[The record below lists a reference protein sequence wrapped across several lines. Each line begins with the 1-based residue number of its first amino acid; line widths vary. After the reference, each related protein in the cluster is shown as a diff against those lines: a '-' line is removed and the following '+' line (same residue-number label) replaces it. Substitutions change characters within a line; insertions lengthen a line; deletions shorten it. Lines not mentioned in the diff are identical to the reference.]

1 MKFLFLLLFLFG
13 SVVPAQA
20 KTIVQYTYKKSKK
33 PAKKS
38 IDLKEL
44 ESAYELIRQSSFNA
58 PGPERFFNDYL
69 RFKLGVEV
77 ALHEPRLVKNP
88 QLDAQIVNPYLK
100 QAIHQELYKALA
112 EMRLK
117 KQTQKLDES
126 VDKMTPKTLQRL
138 YAQEPEFNFFFIA
151 VYHPVGPTKQQIEE
165 ARARADK
172 IYKQVAQSKKP
183 FVELVTLYSDD
194 KSTGVLNVNRS
205 KAAIFPEVYER
216 LKSMKRNSISKPIRV
231 PAGYVIV
238 RLNQRVPFDQANQTA
253 IKANYFN
260 KRRTAIFN
268 NYFDKLKADFR
279 IKFVNRDLVKTL

>member
-1 MKFLFLLLFLFG
+1 MKFLFLLLFLFSSG
-13 SVVPAQA
+13 IQA

-33 PAKKS
+33 ATKKS

-44 ESAYELIRQSSFNA
+44 RSAYQLIKKSSFNA
-58 PGPERFFNDYL
+58 PRPEKFFDDYL

-77 ALHEPRLVKNP
+77 ALHEPSLVKNP
-88 QLDAQIVNPYLK
+88 QMDAQIVNPYLK

-117 KQTQKLDES
+117 SQTKKLDQS
-126 VDKMTPKTLQRL
+126 VDKMTEKTMQRL

-151 VYHPVGPTKQQIEE
+151 IYHPVGPNKQQIEE
-165 ARARADK
+165 AKSRSAK
-172 IYKQVAQSKKP
+172 VYKQVIQSKKP

-194 KSTGVLNVNRS
+194 KSTGILNINRS
-205 KAAIFPEVYER
+205 KASIFPEVYEK
-216 LKSMKRNSISKPIRV
+216 LKSMKNNSISQPIRV
-231 PAGYVIV
+231 SAGYVIL
-238 RLNQRVPFDQANQTA
+238 RLNQKVPFDEANHTA

-268 NYFDKLKADFR
+268 NYFDKLKADFK
-279 IKFVNRDLVKTL
+279 ITFVNRNLVKTL